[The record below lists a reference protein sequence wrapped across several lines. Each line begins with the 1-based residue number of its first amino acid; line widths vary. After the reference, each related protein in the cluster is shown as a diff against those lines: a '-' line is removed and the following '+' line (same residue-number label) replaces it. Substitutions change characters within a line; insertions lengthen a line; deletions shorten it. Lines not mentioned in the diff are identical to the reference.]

1 MRSRDILEGQSC
13 ISTIWP
19 WLFGALVLSGL
30 REVSDQST
38 HLRRASLNAPAG
50 RLKFPL
56 FWQLRTILWHVQPW
70 LGVERA
76 AKPRAANF
84 TACARVVVGRARA
97 VRVEPRLPGPL
108 QKFCRRAGRECIQ
121 FGYVCVIGLRR
132 YGLALRGG
140 ARIDAVGGVVGSR

>member
-97 VRVEPRLPGPL
+97 VRVEPRLSWPAFKNLPESGPTML
-108 QKFCRRAGRECIQ
+108 SIWLRLRDWFATLWVGFEGWREDRR
-121 FGYVCVIGLRR
+121 RR
-132 YGLALRGG
+132 R
-140 ARIDAVGGVVGSR
+140 SRW